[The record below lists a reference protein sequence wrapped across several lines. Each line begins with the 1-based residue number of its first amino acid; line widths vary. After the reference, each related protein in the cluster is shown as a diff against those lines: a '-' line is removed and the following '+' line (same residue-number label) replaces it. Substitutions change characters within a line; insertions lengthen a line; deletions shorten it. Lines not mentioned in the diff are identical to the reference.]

1 MSEDLERGA
10 QEVDEVHEV
19 PRGSAIGLS
28 HAPFIVSQLDEL
40 INLLVQF
47 GVNLT
52 LSSVASVLKHK
63 AGLQVESLPITL
75 QKDNSPVYGTVKL
88 IM

>member
-1 MSEDLERGA
+1 MRRTYWEVSEDLESGA

-19 PRGSAIGLS
+19 PGGSTVRLS
-28 HAPFIVSQLDEL
+28 HAPFIVCQLDEL

-52 LSSVASVLKHK
+52 LSSMTSILNDKE
-63 AGLQVESLPITL
+63 GLQVKSF
-75 QKDNSPVYGTVKL
+75 Q
-88 IM
+88 